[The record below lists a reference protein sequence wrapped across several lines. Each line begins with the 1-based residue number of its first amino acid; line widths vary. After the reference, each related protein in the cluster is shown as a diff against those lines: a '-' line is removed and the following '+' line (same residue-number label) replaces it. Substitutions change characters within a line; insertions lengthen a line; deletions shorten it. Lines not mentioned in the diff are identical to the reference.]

1 MKNKKIL
8 LLTLAF
14 FSLVAIVLACKTPV
28 YKYAILNWADREYY
42 QILRVYDSSKKQAET
57 DPDIKKQFEGK
68 EFITNVGIIPIDIS
82 QDLKQM
88 YGDDFPTFLK
98 EHMGENQPPY
108 NIILNPR
115 KSVIYKGDIKPDDI
129 PKLIMSP
136 KRKELA
142 EKLSVGYIML
152 VLVEGKDEAKNKKAH
167 EEIKKGIAKAIDV
180 ELDIRSHGEDP
191 SAPPIDKKTLKPIT
205 MSYVAISPNDAN
217 EIWFY
222 RQMQKINPRITDDK
236 EPVLYGIVGR
246 GFVFD
251 QGLVGEYLTEEQVVN
266 MTIFLS
272 GPCSCT
278 VKAEAGGI
286 DIITSW
292 DWDKSIKVKLEANE
306 EDPETAKPNKV
317 EGFGGEEIEKTPKE
331 KTKGSTN
338 ETNTATP
345 KEVTKESSNGKKEIK
360 EPLKAKTIG
369 HENVNN
375 QARLDQNQEQPV
387 NNSDFLKIIIFA
399 IGGVAVLLFI
409 ITKVMKVNKE

>member
-1 MKNKKIL
+1 MKKNKIL
-8 LLTLAF
+8 IFTLGLL
-14 FSLVAIVLACKTPV
+14 SLVAIVFACKTPV

-57 DPDIKKQFEGK
+57 DPEIKKQFEGK

-115 KSVIYKGDIKPDDI
+115 KNVIYKGDIKPDDI

-142 EKLSVGYIML
+142 EKLSIGYIML

-167 EEIKKGIAKAIDV
+167 EEIKKGIAKSIEV

-205 MSYVAISPNDAN
+205 MSYVAVSPNDAN
-217 EIWFY
+217 EVWFY
-222 RQMQKINPRITDDK
+222 RQMQKINPRITDEK
-236 EPVLYGIVGR
+236 EPALYGIVGR

-251 QGLVGEYLTEEQVVN
+251 QGLVGEYLTEEQIVN

-292 DWDKSIKVKLEANE
+292 EWDKTIKVKLEANE

-317 EGFGGEEIEKTPKE
+317 DGFGGEEIEQKPKVN
-331 KTKGSTN
+331 S
-338 ETNTATP
+338 
-345 KEVTKESSNGKKEIK
+345 KEATKEPAKEASKEAAKDKKEIK
-360 EPLKAKTIG
+360 EPVKAKITG
-369 HENVNN
+369 VDHSKN
-375 QARLDQNQEQPV
+375 QAQLDQNQELPV